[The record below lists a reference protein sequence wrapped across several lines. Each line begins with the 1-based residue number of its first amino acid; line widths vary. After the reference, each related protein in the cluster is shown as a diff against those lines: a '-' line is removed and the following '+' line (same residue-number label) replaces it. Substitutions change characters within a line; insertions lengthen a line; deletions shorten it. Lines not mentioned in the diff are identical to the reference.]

1 MTLAKSFSVGSPYP
15 RLTVLLLRRC
25 KPTCAGPV
33 NLLRR
38 NMNTNTSRET
48 GARLVRAAMKQLTR
62 DRACRLLHEA
72 LCDDLELGRLTVHVE
87 RDRVSL
93 TIHSKRGRQESK
105 VVVGEDSTTEN
116 VRLLDERR

>member
-48 GARLVRAAMKQLTR
+48 GARLVRAAMKQPTR

-93 TIHSKRGRQESK
+93 TSIRSVADRKAKWSLAKIPRPRMS
-105 VVVGEDSTTEN
+105 VC
-116 VRLLDERR
+116 